1 MFRTILILAWLLYAV
16 VPVSAQLQVDTVMNT
31 QFLISANGKE
41 MTATFADNSSAD
53 AFRNLIADAPLTV
66 EMDDYGDFEKVGSLG
81 HTLPANDTRITTVP
95 GDVIL
100 YAGSNITIY
109 YDTNTWSFT
118 RLGRVDGNPTR
129 ESILAVL
136 GYGRTNVTFSLK
148 DAAVGEVS
156 ADVDVLKVLVSGRV
170 VRVEN
175 RASDARVLVY
185 NPGGE
190 LIYSG
195 VDDAVVLPAAGVY
208 LIASG
213 TAKAKVMV
221 K

>member
-1 MFRTILILAWLLYAV
+1 MFRTILILAWLLFAG
-16 VPVSAQLQVDTVMNT
+16 VSATAQLQVDTVMNT

-66 EMDDYGDFEKVGSLG
+66 EMDDYGDFEKVGALG
-81 HTLPANDTRITTVP
+81 HTLPTNDTRITTVP

-100 YAGSNITIY
+100 YLGSNITIY

-129 ESILAVL
+129 ESVLAVL
-136 GYGRTNVTFSLK
+136 GHGRTNVTFSLK
-148 DAAVGEVS
+148 DAGVGEVS
-156 ADVDVLKVLVSGRV
+156 ADADVLKVSVTGRV

-175 RASDARVLVY
+175 RSSDTPVSVY
-185 NPGGE
+185 NVGGG

-208 LIASG
+208 LIVSG